1 MSLKRRT
8 KLKIWGW
15 VCILIGVIGFI
26 SIIMRGNPNL
36 GPSVWVAIG
45 VYLLYRKNTQENS
58 LPLHKL
64 SIQWYLLG
72 FATIA
77 INEITPG

>member
-15 VCILIGVIGFI
+15 ACILIGVIGFI

-45 VYLLYRKNTQENS
+45 VYLLCRKNT
-58 LPLHKL
+58 
-64 SIQWYLLG
+64 
-72 FATIA
+72 
-77 INEITPG
+77 

>member
-26 SIIMRGNPNL
+26 SIIIRATKPRTERL
-36 GPSVWVAIG
+36 GCHRSLFVIQEEYLRKFTSTPQAFYPMESSWVHHDCH
-45 VYLLYRKNTQENS
+45 Q
-58 LPLHKL
+58 
-64 SIQWYLLG
+64 
-72 FATIA
+72 
-77 INEITPG
+77 

>member
-15 VCILIGVIGFI
+15 ACILIGVIDF
-26 SIIMRGNPNL
+26 IIMRDNPNL

-45 VYLLYRKNTQENS
+45 VYLLYRKNT
-58 LPLHKL
+58 
-64 SIQWYLLG
+64 
-72 FATIA
+72 
-77 INEITPG
+77 

>member
-1 MSLKRRT
+1 MSLKRKT

-15 VCILIGVIGFI
+15 VCILIGIISFI

-45 VYLLYRKNTQENS
+45 VYLLYMKNT
-58 LPLHKL
+58 
-64 SIQWYLLG
+64 
-72 FATIA
+72 
-77 INEITPG
+77 